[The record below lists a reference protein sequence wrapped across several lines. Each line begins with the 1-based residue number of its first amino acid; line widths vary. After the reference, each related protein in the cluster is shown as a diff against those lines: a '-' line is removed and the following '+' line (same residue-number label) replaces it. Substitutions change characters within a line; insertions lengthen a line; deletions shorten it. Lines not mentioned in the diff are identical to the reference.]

1 MRKVKWTDIVSQ
13 IKSRS
18 SGEVSITCPSCSH
31 ERKKK
36 NDRCMRVNLTKGL
49 AFCHHC
55 SAVSVK
61 DESPLVTKISYKLPK
76 QEWSNYTQ
84 MSNNI
89 IKYFEGRGI
98 SQATLKALGVSEE
111 KYYQPQDKS
120 EVNNIVFNY
129 FEGDTLVNK
138 KFRSGAKHFTQLS
151 NTKPIFYNINSVIN
165 SEDVYIVEG
174 EFDVLSMHEA
184 GFKNTISIPNGANDN
199 DEFWINCEAYLK
211 KVKKFYIA
219 TDNDEKGEMVADK
232 IAQRLGRYRCERIL
246 FKNKD
251 ANGDLV
257 SGGADMVRESVSLSK
272 KYPSSGTFTVE
283 DLYDDMIGFYENGM
297 PETFAPK
304 HPCFGNLKNI
314 FSVMRGHLVVATGIP
329 SHGKS
334 NFVEWYV
341 MNLVN
346 DYKMKASF
354 FSPEHHPMALHQTT
368 FVEKFYG
375 KNFFINN
382 FDIPRVTKQEVKRY
396 KDWANE
402 KIYLTSAENGDFPT
416 WDWLFEKFKEQMFVF
431 GVDVF
436 VIDAFNKLQHS
447 NSRQNELSS
456 IREVLTKL
464 TLFAQINNVII
475 FLVAHP
481 RKMTT
486 NELGDYQ
493 IPTLYD
499 VSGSADFR
507 NQTHDGFSI
516 YRHYR
521 DKEVDGENIYK
532 NQVQFFVEKIKM
544 KFQGEMTKSE
554 TFNYD
559 LPSGRYYVGNERP
572 TFVFDQEDEPMVVKP
587 KNIEEAFDTNELPF

>member
-1 MRKVKWTDIVSQ
+1 
-13 IKSRS
+13 
-18 SGEVSITCPSCSH
+18 
-31 ERKKK
+31 
-36 NDRCMRVNLTKGL
+36 MRVNLTKGL

-436 VIDAFNKLQHS
+436 VIDAFNKLQHA

-521 DKEVDGENIYK
+521 DKEIDGDNIYK

>member
-1 MRKVKWTDIVSQ
+1 
-13 IKSRS
+13 
-18 SGEVSITCPSCSH
+18 
-31 ERKKK
+31 
-36 NDRCMRVNLTKGL
+36 MRVNLTKGL

>member
-1 MRKVKWTDIVSQ
+1 
-13 IKSRS
+13 
-18 SGEVSITCPSCSH
+18 
-31 ERKKK
+31 
-36 NDRCMRVNLTKGL
+36 MRVNLTKGL

-402 KIYLTSAENGDFPT
+402 KIYITSAENGDFPT

-436 VIDAFNKLQHS
+436 VIDAFNKLQHA

-521 DKEVDGENIYK
+521 DKEIDGDNIYK

>member
-1 MRKVKWTDIVSQ
+1 
-13 IKSRS
+13 
-18 SGEVSITCPSCSH
+18 
-31 ERKKK
+31 
-36 NDRCMRVNLTKGL
+36 MRVNLTKGL

-61 DESPLVTKISYKLPK
+61 DESPLVTKVSYKLPK

-84 MSNNI
+84 MSDNI

-98 SQATLKALGVSEE
+98 SQATLKVLGVSEE
-111 KYYQPQDKS
+111 KYYQPQNKS

-138 KFRSGAKHFTQLS
+138 KFRSGAKHFTQLP

-341 MNLVN
+341 MNLVK
-346 DYKMKASF
+346 DYNMKASF

-402 KIYLTSAENGDFPT
+402 KIYLTSPENGEFPT

-436 VIDAFNKLQHS
+436 VIDAFNKLQHA
-447 NSRQNELSS
+447 NSRQNELSN

-486 NELGDYQ
+486 NESGDYLV
-493 IPTLYD
+493 PTLYD

-521 DKEVDGENIYK
+521 DKEIDGENIYK

-572 TFVFDQEDEPMVVKP
+572 TFVFDQEDEPVVVKP

>member
-1 MRKVKWTDIVSQ
+1 
-13 IKSRS
+13 
-18 SGEVSITCPSCSH
+18 
-31 ERKKK
+31 
-36 NDRCMRVNLTKGL
+36 MRVNLTKGL

-61 DESPLVTKISYKLPK
+61 DESPLVTKVSYKLPK

-84 MSNNI
+84 MSDNI

-98 SQATLKALGVSEE
+98 SQATLKVLGVSEE
-111 KYYQPQDKS
+111 KYYQPQNKS

-138 KFRSGAKHFTQLS
+138 KFRSGAKHFTQLP

-341 MNLVN
+341 MNLVK
-346 DYKMKASF
+346 DYNMKASF

-402 KIYLTSAENGDFPT
+402 KIYLTSSENGDFPT

-436 VIDAFNKLQHS
+436 VIDAFNKLQHA
-447 NSRQNELSS
+447 NSRQNELSN

-486 NELGDYQ
+486 NESGDYQ
-493 IPTLYD
+493 VPTLYD

-521 DKEVDGENIYK
+521 EKEIDGENIYK

-572 TFVFDQEDEPMVVKP
+572 TFVFDQEDEPVVVKP

>member
-1 MRKVKWTDIVSQ
+1 
-13 IKSRS
+13 
-18 SGEVSITCPSCSH
+18 
-31 ERKKK
+31 
-36 NDRCMRVNLTKGL
+36 MRVNLTKGL

-61 DESPLVTKISYKLPK
+61 DESPLVTKVSYKLPK

-84 MSNNI
+84 MSDNI

-98 SQATLKALGVSEE
+98 SQATLKVLGVSEE
-111 KYYQPQDKS
+111 KYYQPQNKS

-138 KFRSGAKHFTQLS
+138 KFRSGAKHFTQLP

-341 MNLVN
+341 MNLVK
-346 DYKMKASF
+346 DYNMKASF

-402 KIYLTSAENGDFPT
+402 KIYLTSPENGEFPT

-436 VIDAFNKLQHS
+436 VIDAFNKLQHA
-447 NSRQNELSS
+447 NSRQNELSN

-486 NELGDYQ
+486 NESGDYLV
-493 IPTLYD
+493 PTLYD

-521 DKEVDGENIYK
+521 DKEIDGENIYK

-572 TFVFDQEDEPMVVKP
+572 TFVFDQEDEPVVVKP
-587 KNIEEAFDTNELPF
+587 KNVEEAFDTNELPF